1 QVTVQGAEAGL
12 QRLGPLP
19 RVARAGHLPPLHR
32 HPPAQPHRRDLRRL
46 RKRAVRPH
54 LRQPLV
60 PGRRVVRAL
69 RVRGDPGQREHLRR
83 RGDLRALQH
92 GGRRL
97 ALVPLRVRPRVRAPL
112 RRARRRV
119 LHLGQRLPADRGPA
133 RAVGAQ
139 RHRAEGPQAAEVEG
153 APLPRHAAPHA
164 VAKGRVRGRQPG
176 HPDRAQ
182 EDPRGPAAGV
192 GDGRA
197 LHPREDRGQSHPRH
211 RSVLREG
218 RGVRGRDVRAS
229 WLLPARGGLHHVHP
243 GRGALLSR
251 LPGGALAHHRPL
263 REGAGE
269 VTRVALVA
277 LGGAIGSVARYGVGA
292 LAAQLLGPTFPW
304 GTLFVNLSGSFLIA
318 LVMHVALTGT
328 AISLEMRIFL
338 TTGIMGGFTTYSS
351 FNYETL
357 ALIDQRAYALA
368 SLNLAA
374 TVVGC
379 LLAGVLGLASGRA
392 LAGA

>member
-1 QVTVQGAEAGL
+1 
-12 QRLGPLP
+12 
-19 RVARAGHLPPLHR
+19 
-32 HPPAQPHRRDLRRL
+32 
-46 RKRAVRPH
+46 
-54 LRQPLV
+54 
-60 PGRRVVRAL
+60 
-69 RVRGDPGQREHLRR
+69 
-83 RGDLRALQH
+83 
-92 GGRRL
+92 
-97 ALVPLRVRPRVRAPL
+97 
-112 RRARRRV
+112 
-119 LHLGQRLPADRGPA
+119 
-133 RAVGAQ
+133 
-139 RHRAEGPQAAEVEG
+139 
-153 APLPRHAAPHA
+153 
-164 VAKGRVRGRQPG
+164 
-176 HPDRAQ
+176 
-182 EDPRGPAAGV
+182 
-192 GDGRA
+192 
-197 LHPREDRGQSHPRH
+197 
-211 RSVLREG
+211 
-218 RGVRGRDVRAS
+218 
-229 WLLPARGGLHHVHP
+229 
-243 GRGALLSR
+243 
-251 LPGGALAHHRPL
+251 
-263 REGAGE
+263 

-277 LGGAIGSVARYGVGA
+277 LGGAIGSVTRYGVGA